1 MWCFFR
7 LSQSFKSFGSLAFW
21 LCCRRST
28 ADPPG
33 SRSSIR
39 KIKGAT
45 KGRTHWK
52 LTGYCSRKQQRQQ
65 QLISPYNNETVT
77 PLTSSMECSFSSAFS
92 SAGIAAVVSPKC
104 HECHDVSSLQRSD
117 PPLTSIVAFGIN
129 CRAQEWCNLEEEG
142 NMSNIL
148 KRHRWWGR
156 WRCCRHD
163 DKRNG
168 CQRLTILT
176 IISDIVSLWCVGWSV
191 GGNMIGRRCCQGFF
205 SRDGLRGACAVL
217 LPASARYA
225 HCL

>member
-7 LSQSFKSFGSLAFW
+7 LSQSFKSFGCLAFW

-129 CRAQEWCNLEEEG
+129 CRAQEWCNLARGGRKYVKHLEKTPLMREMKMLPTWWQKKW
-142 NMSNIL
+142 MSTF
-148 KRHRWWGR
+148 
-156 WRCCRHD
+156 D
-163 DKRNG
+163 Y
-168 CQRLTILT
+168 T
-176 IISDIVSLWCVGWSV
+176 
-191 GGNMIGRRCCQGFF
+191 
-205 SRDGLRGACAVL
+205 
-217 LPASARYA
+217 YYY
-225 HCL
+225 